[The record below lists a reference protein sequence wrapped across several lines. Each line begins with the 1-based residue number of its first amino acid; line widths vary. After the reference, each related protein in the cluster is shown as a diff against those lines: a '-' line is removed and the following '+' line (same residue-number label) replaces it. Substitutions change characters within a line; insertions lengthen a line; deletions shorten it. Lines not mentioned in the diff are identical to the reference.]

1 MRRASLFLAAVLGA
15 LGLFAACGDDDA
27 SAPSPAPSPAPSATT
42 GAAAGA
48 SVNPT
53 SPATRAPAPGEAT
66 TDELVKALRIDIP
79 RDLVDGASYGK
90 SDAKATLQLF
100 EDFQCPFCL
109 RFTIAFESVFLE
121 YAKAGKLRLEFKH
134 LAILGPES
142 VRAAV
147 AATCAAKQNVF
158 WPLHERLFTE
168 EVRAGQLAKEQINVG
183 RFSDANLA
191 QYAQDAGAEKSSF
204 AACFNDSTTL
214 ALVQDEARTAAS
226 LGIRGTPGLVLN
238 GKVVPAPTDLT
249 ALRRL
254 LDDATK

>member
-1 MRRASLFLAAVLGA
+1 MRRTSLFLAAVLAA

-27 SAPSPAPSPAPSATT
+27 SAPSPAQSATT
-42 GAAAGA
+42 EAAAGA
-48 SVNPT
+48 SVNPAST
-53 SPATRAPAPGEAT
+53 ATRAPSPGEPT

-79 RDLVDGASYGK
+79 RELVDGASYGK

-121 YAKAGKLRLEFKH
+121 YAKGGKLRLEFKH
-134 LAILGPES
+134 FTILGPES

-147 AATCAAKQNVF
+147 AAACAAKQSVF

-168 EVRAGQLAKEQINVG
+168 QVRAGQLTKEQLNVG

-191 QYAQDAGAEKSSF
+191 QYAQDAGADKTAF
-204 AACFNDSTTL
+204 VACFADSATL
-214 ALVQDEARTAAS
+214 ALVQDDVRAATS

-238 GKVVPAPTDLT
+238 GKVVPTPTDLT